1 MWHIDL
7 ADWEM
12 ADMKRWSLAQRSGDI
27 SMMNACMAEAIVAWP
42 YDPDPTD
49 ELGYD
54 ELTTDE
60 WNLAVLQLDA
70 AVQNRLQI
78 GDASVYFWD

>member
-7 ADWEM
+7 NDWEM
-12 ADMKRWSLAQRSGDI
+12 ADMKRWSIAQRSGDI
-27 SMMNACMAEAIVAWP
+27 AMMNTCLSEAIVAWP

-49 ELGYD
+49 EFSYD

-60 WNLAVLQLDA
+60 WNLAVLQLEA
-70 AVQNRLQI
+70 AIQNRLQI